1 MPKKDDKMVVEMGVE
16 DIKKIGVL
24 GAGVMGHGIAQVAAR
39 SGYEVMLVDIKEEIL
54 TKALELIEKG
64 PFGLRRL
71 VEKGKISEDDMK
83 EIIAR
88 IKTSTKLEDL
98 KDCDF
103 LIEAIP
109 ENPQLKKNIFKKLD
123 EICKPECIFAS
134 NTSGIL
140 ITDLA
145 SAVKRKDK
153 FVGMHWFNPAPVMK
167 LIEVV
172 RGALTSNETFQITVE
187 LSKKFGKVPIEAADV
202 PGFFTTRFISSWLNE
217 AIRLFERGVAG
228 IKEIDE
234 MCKLAFGFPMGPFEL
249 MDLIGL
255 DTAVHISE
263 YLYNETKEVQFIT
276 PLTLK
281 KLVLSG
287 YIGDKKLKPGS
298 RGGWYD
304 FFGIEK

>member
-202 PGFFTTRFISSWLNE
+202 PGFFTTRFI
-217 AIRLFERGVAG
+217 
-228 IKEIDE
+228 
-234 MCKLAFGFPMGPFEL
+234 
-249 MDLIGL
+249 
-255 DTAVHISE
+255 
-263 YLYNETKEVQFIT
+263 
-276 PLTLK
+276 
-281 KLVLSG
+281 VLG
-287 YIGDKKLKPGS
+287 
-298 RGGWYD
+298 
-304 FFGIEK
+304 

>member
-217 AIRLFERGVAG
+217 AIRLFERGIAG